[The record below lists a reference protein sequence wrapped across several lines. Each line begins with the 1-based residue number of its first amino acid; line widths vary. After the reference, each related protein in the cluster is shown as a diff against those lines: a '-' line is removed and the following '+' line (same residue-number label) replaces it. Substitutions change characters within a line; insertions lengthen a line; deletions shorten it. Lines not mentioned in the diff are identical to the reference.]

1 MRTKTVRI
9 LNIVAGILLIAAGI
23 YCLCNEDVAVLS
35 AGLMLG
41 IFMLA
46 AGIAEIVVFAG
57 TSGMLI
63 GSGWLLLDGVLT
75 VIMSLFLLFN
85 QWFTLLSLP
94 FLFTVWLMFSGI
106 SRFVSA
112 FDLHALGVRG
122 WGWVLAVGILLMG
135 AEILFYPTAI
145 GSEPIL
151 DCDSMPHWR
160 RCMQGHA
167 AANIMPLIAANR
179 IGTETVQP
187 SEDNQQQ
194 SSSLT
199 FYGSSFIADETG
211 ALVEQADRENE
222 GVLTHTFDL
231 DAIREMRHS
240 WGVFRDRRPEMYG
253 ALKSF
258 GR

>member
-9 LNIVAGILLIAAGI
+9 LNIVAGILLIAAGV

-57 TSGMLI
+57 TSGVLI

-94 FLFTVWLMFSGI
+94 FIFTVWLMFSGI

-122 WGWVLAVGILLMG
+122 WGWVLAVGILLMVAG
-135 AEILFYPTAI
+135 FI
-145 GSEPIL
+145 
-151 DCDSMPHWR
+151 
-160 RCMQGHA
+160 CMMDPWVSA
-167 AANIMPLIAANR
+167 AAV
-179 IGTETVQP
+179 GVTV
-187 SEDNQQQ
+187 
-194 SSSLT
+194 
-199 FYGSSFIADETG
+199 G
-211 ALVEQADRENE
+211 LVFLLE
-222 GVLTHTFDL
+222 GISAIVCACISRTKDL
-231 DAIREMRHS
+231 
-240 WGVFRDRRPEMYG
+240 
-253 ALKSF
+253 
-258 GR
+258 

>member
-1 MRTKTVRI
+1 MHTKTVRI

-41 IFMLA
+41 VFMLA

-57 TSGMLI
+57 TSGVLI

-94 FLFTVWLMFSGI
+94 FLFTVWLIFSGI

-122 WGWVLAVGILLMG
+122 WGWVLAVGILLMVAG
-135 AEILFYPTAI
+135 FI
-145 GSEPIL
+145 
-151 DCDSMPHWR
+151 
-160 RCMQGHA
+160 CMMDPWVSA
-167 AANIMPLIAANR
+167 AAV
-179 IGTETVQP
+179 GVTV
-187 SEDNQQQ
+187 
-194 SSSLT
+194 
-199 FYGSSFIADETG
+199 G
-211 ALVEQADRENE
+211 LVFLLE
-222 GVLTHTFDL
+222 GISAIVYACISRTKDL
-231 DAIREMRHS
+231 
-240 WGVFRDRRPEMYG
+240 
-253 ALKSF
+253 
-258 GR
+258 

>member
-57 TSGMLI
+57 TSGVLI

-122 WGWVLAVGILLMG
+122 WGWVLAVGILLMVAG
-135 AEILFYPTAI
+135 FI
-145 GSEPIL
+145 
-151 DCDSMPHWR
+151 
-160 RCMQGHA
+160 CMMDPWVSA
-167 AANIMPLIAANR
+167 AAV
-179 IGTETVQP
+179 GVTVGMVF
-187 SEDNQQQ
+187 
-194 SSSLT
+194 L
-199 FYGSSFIADETG
+199 
-211 ALVEQADRENE
+211 LE
-222 GVLTHTFDL
+222 GISAIVCACISRTKDL
-231 DAIREMRHS
+231 
-240 WGVFRDRRPEMYG
+240 
-253 ALKSF
+253 
-258 GR
+258 

>member
-41 IFMLA
+41 VFMLA

-63 GSGWLLLDGVLT
+63 GSGWLLLDDV
-75 VIMSLFLLFN
+75 LFN

-94 FLFTVWLMFSGI
+94 FIFTVWLMFSGI

-122 WGWVLAVGILLMG
+122 WGWVLAVGILLMVAG
-135 AEILFYPTAI
+135 FI
-145 GSEPIL
+145 
-151 DCDSMPHWR
+151 
-160 RCMQGHA
+160 CMMDPWVSA
-167 AANIMPLIAANR
+167 AAV
-179 IGTETVQP
+179 GVTV
-187 SEDNQQQ
+187 
-194 SSSLT
+194 
-199 FYGSSFIADETG
+199 G
-211 ALVEQADRENE
+211 LVFLLE
-222 GVLTHTFDL
+222 GISAIVCACISRTKDL
-231 DAIREMRHS
+231 
-240 WGVFRDRRPEMYG
+240 
-253 ALKSF
+253 
-258 GR
+258 

>member
-41 IFMLA
+41 VFMLA

-57 TSGMLI
+57 TSGVLI

-94 FLFTVWLMFSGI
+94 FIFTVWLMFSGI

-122 WGWVLAVGILLMG
+122 WGWVLAVGILLMVAG
-135 AEILFYPTAI
+135 FI
-145 GSEPIL
+145 
-151 DCDSMPHWR
+151 
-160 RCMQGHA
+160 CMMDPWVSA
-167 AANIMPLIAANR
+167 AAV
-179 IGTETVQP
+179 GVTV
-187 SEDNQQQ
+187 
-194 SSSLT
+194 
-199 FYGSSFIADETG
+199 G
-211 ALVEQADRENE
+211 LVFLLE
-222 GVLTHTFDL
+222 GISAIVYACISRTKDL
-231 DAIREMRHS
+231 
-240 WGVFRDRRPEMYG
+240 
-253 ALKSF
+253 
-258 GR
+258 

>member
-57 TSGMLI
+57 TSGVLI

-122 WGWVLAVGILLMG
+122 WGWVLAVGILLMVAG
-135 AEILFYPTAI
+135 FI
-145 GSEPIL
+145 
-151 DCDSMPHWR
+151 
-160 RCMQGHA
+160 CMMDPWVSA
-167 AANIMPLIAANR
+167 AAV
-179 IGTETVQP
+179 GVTV
-187 SEDNQQQ
+187 
-194 SSSLT
+194 
-199 FYGSSFIADETG
+199 G
-211 ALVEQADRENE
+211 LVFLLE
-222 GVLTHTFDL
+222 GVSAIVCACISRTKDL
-231 DAIREMRHS
+231 
-240 WGVFRDRRPEMYG
+240 
-253 ALKSF
+253 
-258 GR
+258 